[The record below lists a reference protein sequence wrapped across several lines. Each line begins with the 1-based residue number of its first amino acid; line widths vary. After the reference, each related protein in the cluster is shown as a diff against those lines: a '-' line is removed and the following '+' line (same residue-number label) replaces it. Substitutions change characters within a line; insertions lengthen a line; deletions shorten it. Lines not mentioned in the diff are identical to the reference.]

1 MQNNAMSK
9 RILVKILFW
18 FFVQIGFVVLLYHL
32 GFIPSNIVLNGLI
45 WGGNSGFKWSLN
57 YAMIVVPL
65 CVLCCLIY
73 TIVGVVV
80 TSKVP
85 VHSKR
90 WWIIA
95 SICYLLFLAITGVGS
110 FLATGYAFYDS
121 YGFAIIDIWIAPLL
135 WLGEVELFLWIE
147 NKPLL

>member
-1 MQNNAMSK
+1 MSK

-85 VHSKR
+85 IRSKR
-90 WWIIA
+90 RWIIA
-95 SICYLLFLAITGVGS
+95 SI
-110 FLATGYAFYDS
+110 
-121 YGFAIIDIWIAPLL
+121 
-135 WLGEVELFLWIE
+135 
-147 NKPLL
+147 